1 MSRFKQFLLTLIFLA
16 GTVAAWADETEFTVD
31 GPAIVRTGEPF
42 RVEFSLNAEPDKDS
56 FAAPDFAGFNVLA
69 GPTVSHFTSMEI
81 TNGSMTKSYTFRYT
95 YVLQAPDKGVY
106 TVGAASVRV
115 KKRDYTTR
123 PLKIEAVEEEERP
136 GGETAADNRPEQQ
149 AQQRIGKDD
158 LMLQMHLSRTK
169 VYKGEAVRA
178 TVKLYRR
185 NVNIGGFDGSS
196 FPSFNGFWAQ
206 EITPDN
212 VYWQREVVA
221 GRVYESLLVREY
233 LLYPQQTGR
242 IEIDPAEL
250 KVVARVVVQSSRII
264 DPFFGPQQEVYNV
277 TRELK
282 TPRLTLEVQDLPAG
296 APESFTGAVGSF
308 TLSESTPDPTLT
320 ANSAATYTLRI
331 SGAGNLSFVQAPKLA
346 LPASFEQYTVKTT
359 ESIQT
364 SQQGSSGYRQFEYPF
379 IARAEGDY
387 TIDGAQFTYF
397 DPSEG
402 RYVTLTGKPLTL
414 TILPDAGSSGG
425 EARVVKG
432 LSKENV
438 KLLGEDIRFIKLGA
452 ADLRLLRAPF
462 LFSSG
467 YFLALGALALLFA
480 AAYFALRKRIRDN
493 RNVVL
498 VRGRRANK
506 VAIQRLK
513 SARGYMADDNRR
525 AFYEEMLRALWGY
538 MGDKLNIPVAN
549 LTKERVREELQKRGL
564 SAAEAERFPAIIT
577 RCDEAQYSPGGTVNM
592 KEVYAEAIDLLSHIE
607 SVIKR

>member
-1 MSRFKQFLLTLIFLA
+1 MSKLKHLLLTLAFLA
-16 GTVAAWADETEFTVD
+16 GAVAAWADETEFTAD
-31 GPAIVRTGEPF
+31 APAIVRTGEPF
-42 RVEFSLNAEPDKDS
+42 RVEFSLNAKPDKDS
-56 FAAPDFAGFNVLA
+56 FTAPDFAGFNVLA
-69 GPTVSHFTSMEI
+69 GPSVSHFTSMEI
-81 TNGSMTKSYTFRYT
+81 VNGSMSKSFTYRYT
-95 YVLQAPDKGVY
+95 YVLIAPDKGIY
-106 TVGAASVRV
+106 TIGAATV
-115 KKRDYTTR
+115 KIKDRDYTTR
-123 PLKIEAVEEEERP
+123 PLKIEAVEEE
-136 GGETAADNRPEQQ
+136 GQGEAAAADNRPEQQ

-158 LMLQMHLSRTK
+158 LLLQMHLSRTK

-212 VYWQREVVA
+212 VYWQREVVG

-242 IEIDPAEL
+242 IEIEPAEL
-250 KVVARVVVQSSRII
+250 KVVARVVVQSDRII

-282 TPRLTLEVQDLPAG
+282 TPRLALEVQDLPAG

-308 TLSESTPDPTLT
+308 AISETTPDPTLT

-331 SGAGNLSFVQAPKLA
+331 TGSGNLSFVQAPKLA

-364 SQQGSSGYRQFEYPF
+364 SQQGISGYRQFEYPF

-387 TIDGAQFTYF
+387 TIDGVQFTYF
-397 DPSEG
+397 DPSDG
-402 RYVTLTGKPLTL
+402 RYVTLTGKPMTV
-414 TILPDAGSSGG
+414 TVLPDANGSGG

-452 ADLRLLRAPF
+452 AGLHRVRAPF
-462 LFSSG
+462 LFSGG
-467 YFLALGALALLFA
+467 YFLTVGLIALLFA
-480 AAYFALRKRIRDN
+480 AAYFLLRKRIRDN
-493 RNVVL
+493 RNAVL

-506 VAIQRLK
+506 VAVQRLK
-513 SARGYMADDNRR
+513 TARGYMAGENRR

-538 MGDKLNIPVAN
+538 MGDKLNIPVAG

-564 SAAEAERFPAIIT
+564 TAAEAERFPAIIT
-577 RCDEAQYSPGGTVNM
+577 RCDEAQYSPGGTVSMN
-592 KEVYAEAIDLLSHIE
+592 EVYAEAVDLLSHIE

>member
-1 MSRFKQFLLTLIFLA
+1 MSRFKHLLLTLAFLA
-16 GTVAAWADETEFTVD
+16 GAVAAWADETEFTAD
-31 GPAIVRTGEPF
+31 APAIVRTGEPF
-42 RVEFSLNAEPDKDS
+42 RVEFSLNAKPDKDS
-56 FAAPDFAGFNVLA
+56 FTAPDFAGFNVLA
-69 GPTVSHFTSMEI
+69 GPSVSHFTSMEI
-81 TNGSMTKSYTFRYT
+81 VNGSMSKSFTYRYT
-95 YVLQAPDKGVY
+95 YVLIAPDKGIH
-106 TVGAASVRV
+106 TVGAATV
-115 KKRDYTTR
+115 KVKDRDYTTR
-123 PLKIEAVEEEERP
+123 PLKIEAVEEE
-136 GGETAADNRPEQQ
+136 GQGEAAAADNRPEQQ
-149 AQQRIGKDD
+149 AEQRIGKDD
-158 LMLQMHLSRTK
+158 LLLQMHLSRTK

-185 NVNIGGFDGSS
+185 NVNIGGFNGSS

-242 IEIDPAEL
+242 IEIEPAEL
-250 KVVARVVVQSSRII
+250 KVVARVVVQSNQIV

-282 TPRLTLEVQDLPAG
+282 TPRLALEVQDLPEG
-296 APESFTGAVGSF
+296 APESFTGAVGNF
-308 TLSESTPDPTLT
+308 AISETTPDPTLT

-331 SGAGNLSFVQAPKLA
+331 TGSGNLSFVQAPKLA

-364 SQQGSSGYRQFEYPF
+364 SQQGISGYRQFEYPF

-387 TIDGAQFTYF
+387 TIDGVLFTYF
-397 DPSEG
+397 DPSNG
-402 RYVTLTGKPLTL
+402 RYITLRGKPMTV
-414 TILPDAGSSGG
+414 TVLPDANGTGG

-438 KLLGEDIRFIKLGA
+438 RLLGEDIRFIKIGA
-452 ADLRLLRAPF
+452 AGLHRLRAPF
-462 LFSSG
+462 LYSGG
-467 YFLALGALALLFA
+467 YFLTVGLIALLFA
-480 AAYFALRKRIRDN
+480 AAYFLLRKRIRDN
-493 RNVVL
+493 RNAVL

-506 VAIQRLK
+506 VAVQRLK
-513 SARGYMADDNRR
+513 TARGYMAGENRR

-538 MGDKLNIPVAN
+538 MGDKLNIPVAG

-564 SAAEAERFPAIIT
+564 TASEAERFPAIIT
-577 RCDEAQYSPGGTVNM
+577 RCDEAQYSPSGTVSMN
-592 KEVYAEAIDLLSHIE
+592 EVYAEAVDLLSHIE

>member
-1 MSRFKQFLLTLIFLA
+1 MSRFKHLLLTLAFLA
-16 GTVAAWADETEFTVD
+16 GAVAAWADETEFTAD
-31 GPAIVRTGEPF
+31 APAIVRTGEPF
-42 RVEFSLNAEPDKDS
+42 RVEFSLNAKPDKDT
-56 FAAPDFAGFNVLA
+56 FTAPDFAGFNVLA
-69 GPTVSHFTSMEI
+69 GPSVSHFTSMEI
-81 TNGSMTKSYTFRYT
+81 VNGSMSKSFTYRYT
-95 YVLQAPDKGVY
+95 YVLIAPDKGIH
-106 TVGAASVRV
+106 TVGAATV
-115 KKRDYTTR
+115 KVKDRDYTTR
-123 PLKIEAVEEEERP
+123 PLKIEAVEEE
-136 GGETAADNRPEQQ
+136 GQGEAAAADNRPEQQ
-149 AQQRIGKDD
+149 AEQRIGKDD
-158 LMLQMHLSRTK
+158 LLLQMHLSRTK

-242 IEIDPAEL
+242 IEIEPAEL
-250 KVVARVVVQSSRII
+250 KVVARVVVQSNQII

-282 TPRLTLEVQDLPAG
+282 TSRLALEVQDLPEG
-296 APESFTGAVGSF
+296 APESFTGAVGNF
-308 TLSESTPDPTLT
+308 AISETTPDPTLT

-331 SGAGNLSFVQAPKLA
+331 SGSGNLSFVQAPKLA

-364 SQQGSSGYRQFEYPF
+364 SQQGISGYRQFEYPF

-387 TIDGAQFTYF
+387 TIDGVQFTYF
-397 DPSEG
+397 DPSNG
-402 RYVTLTGKPLTL
+402 RYITLRGKPMTV
-414 TILPDAGSSGG
+414 TVLPDANGSGG
-425 EARVVKG
+425 ETRVVKG

-438 KLLGEDIRFIKLGA
+438 RLLGEDIRFIKIGA
-452 ADLRLLRAPF
+452 AGLHRLRAPF
-462 LFSSG
+462 LYSGG
-467 YFLALGALALLFA
+467 YFLTVGLIALLFA
-480 AAYFALRKRIRDN
+480 AAYFLLRKRIRDN
-493 RNVVL
+493 RNAVL

-506 VAIQRLK
+506 VAVQRLK
-513 SARGYMADDNRR
+513 TARGYMAGENRR

-538 MGDKLNIPVAN
+538 MGDKLNIPVAG

-564 SAAEAERFPAIIT
+564 TASEAERFPAIIT
-577 RCDEAQYSPGGTVNM
+577 RCDEAQYSPSGTVSMN
-592 KEVYAEAIDLLSHIE
+592 EVYAEAVDLLSHIE

>member
-1 MSRFKQFLLTLIFLA
+1 MSKLKHLLLTLAFLA
-16 GTVAAWADETEFTVD
+16 GAVAAWADETEFTAD
-31 GPAIVRTGEPF
+31 APAIVRTGEPF
-42 RVEFSLNAEPDKDS
+42 RVEFSLNAKPEKDS
-56 FAAPDFAGFNVLA
+56 FTAPDFAGFNVLA
-69 GPTVSHFTSMEI
+69 GPSVSHFTSMEI
-81 TNGSMTKSYTFRYT
+81 VNGSMSKSFTYRYT
-95 YVLQAPDKGVY
+95 YVLIAPDKGIY
-106 TVGAASVRV
+106 TIGAATV
-115 KKRDYTTR
+115 KIKDRDYTTR
-123 PLKIEAVEEEERP
+123 PLKIEAVEEEGQSEAA
-136 GGETAADNRPEQQ
+136 AADNRPEQQ

-158 LMLQMHLSRTK
+158 LLLQMHLSRTK

-212 VYWQREVVA
+212 VYWQREVVG

-242 IEIDPAEL
+242 IEIEPAEL
-250 KVVARVVVQSSRII
+250 KVVARVVVQSDRII

-282 TPRLTLEVQDLPAG
+282 TPRLALEVQDLPAG

-308 TLSESTPDPTLT
+308 AISETTPDPTLT

-331 SGAGNLSFVQAPKLA
+331 TGSGNISFVQAPKLA

-364 SQQGSSGYRQFEYPF
+364 SQQGISGYRQFEYPF

-387 TIDGAQFTYF
+387 TIDGVQFTYF

-402 RYVTLTGKPLTL
+402 RYITLTGKPLTV
-414 TILPDAGSSGG
+414 TVLPDANGSGG

-452 ADLRLLRAPF
+452 AGLHRVRAPF
-462 LFSSG
+462 LFSGG
-467 YFLALGALALLFA
+467 YFLTVGLIALLFA
-480 AAYFALRKRIRDN
+480 AAYFLLRKRIRDN
-493 RNVVL
+493 RNAVL

-506 VAIQRLK
+506 VAVQRLK
-513 SARGYMADDNRR
+513 TARGYMAGENRR

-538 MGDKLNIPVAN
+538 MGDKLNIPVAG

-564 SAAEAERFPAIIT
+564 TAAEAERFPAIIT
-577 RCDEAQYSPGGTVNM
+577 RCDEAQYSPGGTVSMN
-592 KEVYAEAIDLLSHIE
+592 EVYAEAVDLLSHIE

>member
-1 MSRFKQFLLTLIFLA
+1 MMSRFKHLLLTLTFLA
-16 GTVAAWADETEFTVD
+16 GAVAAWADEPEFTVD
-31 GPAIVRTGEPF
+31 APAIVRTGEPF
-42 RVEFSLNAEPDKDS
+42 RVEFSLNAKPEKDS
-56 FAAPDFAGFNVLA
+56 FTAPDFTGFNVLA
-69 GPTVSHFTSMEI
+69 GPSVSHFTSMEI
-81 TNGSMTKSYTFRYT
+81 VNGSMSNSFTYRYT
-95 YVLQAPDKGVY
+95 YVLLAPDKGIY
-106 TVGAASVRV
+106 TLGPATV
-115 KKRDYTTR
+115 KVKGRDYTTQ
-123 PLKIEAVEEEERP
+123 PLKIEAVEEE
-136 GGETAADNRPEQQ
+136 GQGEAAADNRPEQQ

-212 VYWQREVVA
+212 VYWQREVVG

-242 IEIDPAEL
+242 IEIEPAEL
-250 KVVARVVVQSSRII
+250 KVVARVVVQSGQII

-282 TPRLTLEVQDLPAG
+282 TPRMALEVRDLPAG

-308 TLSESTPDPTLT
+308 AISETTPDPTLT

-331 SGAGNLSFVQAPKLA
+331 TGSGNLSFVQAPKLA

-364 SQQGSSGYRQFEYPF
+364 SQQGISGYRQFEYPF

-387 TIDGAQFTYF
+387 TIDGVQFTYF

-402 RYVTLTGKPLTL
+402 RYVTLTGKPMTV
-414 TILPDAGSSGG
+414 TVLPDANGSGG

-438 KLLGEDIRFIKLGA
+438 RLLGEDIRFIKLGA
-452 ADLRLLRAPF
+452 AGLHRVRAPF
-462 LFSSG
+462 LFSGG
-467 YFLALGALALLFA
+467 YFMAVGLIALLFA
-480 AAYFALRKRIRDN
+480 AAYLLLRKRIRDN
-493 RNVVL
+493 RNAVL

-506 VAIQRLK
+506 VAVQRLK
-513 SARGYMADDNRR
+513 TARGYMAGENRR

-538 MGDKLNIPVAN
+538 MGDKLNIPVAA

-564 SAAEAERFPAIIT
+564 TAAEAERFPAIIT
-577 RCDEAQYSPGGTVNM
+577 RCDEAQYSPGGTVSMN
-592 KEVYAEAIDLLSHIE
+592 EVYAEAVDLLSHIE